1 MYALLWYPAVLTD
14 TKTATDNVTS
24 CNNQPVICK
33 NRLSRMV
40 PKMSLLCLTT
50 TTVVLFAATNT
61 NFGMPAT
68 NRVEWQH
75 PESQHLVALRSI
87 PD

>member
-1 MYALLWYPAVLTD
+1 MQKLVVQDGAKDV
-14 TKTATDNVTS
+14 ATV
-24 CNNQPVICK
+24 Q
-33 NRLSRMV
+33 M
-40 PKMSLLCLTT
+40 CLTT

-75 PESQHLVALRSI
+75 PESQHLLALRSI